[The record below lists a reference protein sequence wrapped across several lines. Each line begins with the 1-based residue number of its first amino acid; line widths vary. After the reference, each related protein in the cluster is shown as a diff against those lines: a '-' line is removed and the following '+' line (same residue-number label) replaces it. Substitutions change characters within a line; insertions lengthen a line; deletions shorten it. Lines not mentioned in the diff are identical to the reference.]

1 MASIMGAGDLTGD
14 GKADLLARDNGGIL
28 WLYRGNGAGVLG
40 ARTQVSAGWRAMITL
55 LTPGNFNGVIGN
67 DMMAVDGDG
76 TLWLYP
82 GNNAGAF
89 SARSSLGAG
98 FKGYIL
104 A

>member
-1 MASIMGAGDLTGD
+1 MS
-14 GKADLLARDNGGIL
+14 
-28 WLYRGNGAGVLG
+28 
-40 ARTQVSAGWRAMITL
+40 TL